1 MENKLAK
8 LFDYQKFEKNNALEA
23 LIAESEG
30 RYARE
35 LSDDDLEFVNAAG
48 EMTPPVIPTDLNPLK
63 KD

>member
-1 MENKLAK
+1 MENKLSR
-8 LFDYQKFEKNNALEA
+8 LFDFQKFEKNNALEA
-23 LIAESEG
+23 LIAESEN

-48 EMTPPVIPTDLNPLK
+48 EMTSPMIPTDPNSRK